1 MVTPRPSSLS
11 TEAHQIRGQRNSS
24 QIMGKYNWD
33 WKPLQRSRYNESIS
47 TSRPKSE
54 SEILRYDMITLES
67 KIINTFNL
75 NSSLQSS

>member
-1 MVTPRPSSLS
+1 VVTPRPSSLS

>member
-11 TEAHQIRGQRNSS
+11 TEAHQIRGQRNSN

-33 WKPLQRSRYNESIS
+33 WKTLQRSRYNESMS

-54 SEILRYDMITLES
+54 SEILRYDMM
-67 KIINTFNL
+67 
-75 NSSLQSS
+75 